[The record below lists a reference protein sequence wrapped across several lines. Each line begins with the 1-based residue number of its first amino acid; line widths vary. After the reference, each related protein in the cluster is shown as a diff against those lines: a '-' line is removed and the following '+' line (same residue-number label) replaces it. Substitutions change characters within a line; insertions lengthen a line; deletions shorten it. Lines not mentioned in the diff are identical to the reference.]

1 MPAVKEFEEELMELC
16 IKYNRRSP
24 GSNRMKNENETGAE
38 QELQIGK
45 LSFLEKAVVAA
56 LDYKPLSLTSIYES
70 LDEESRKHYPIAQV
84 SVALVQLCMKNLA
97 KQAGAGY
104 YTRS

>member
-1 MPAVKEFEEELMELC
+1 MDLAVKYGRRRLEGFIPEKGEREAKEGNPDMEQG
-16 IKYNRRSP
+16 R
-24 GSNRMKNENETGAE
+24 
-38 QELQIGK
+38 K
-45 LSFLEKAVVAA
+45 LSLLEKAVVAV

-70 LDEESRKHYPIAQV
+70 LDAESRNQYPIAQV
-84 SVALVQLCMKNLA
+84 SVTLIQLCMKNLA

>member
-1 MPAVKEFEEELMELC
+1 MEQGR
-16 IKYNRRSP
+16 N
-24 GSNRMKNENETGAE
+24 
-38 QELQIGK
+38 
-45 LSFLEKAVVAA
+45 LSLLEKAVVAV

-70 LDEESRKHYPIAQV
+70 LDAESRNQYPIAQV
-84 SVALVQLCMKNLA
+84 SVTLIQLCMKNLA

>member
-1 MPAVKEFEEELMELC
+1 MGLC
-16 IKYNRRSP
+16 EKYNRKSLNEP
-24 GSNRMKNENETGAE
+24 MGELVMEAADSICQNENTK
-38 QELQIGK
+38 IKK
-45 LSFLEKAVVAA
+45 LSLLEKAVVAV

-70 LDEESRKHYPIAQV
+70 LDAESRRRYPIAQV
-84 SVALVQLCMKNLA
+84 SVTLVELCIKNLA

>member
-1 MPAVKEFEEELMELC
+1 MDLAVKYGRRRLEGFIPEKGEREAKEGSSDMEQG
-16 IKYNRRSP
+16 R
-24 GSNRMKNENETGAE
+24 
-38 QELQIGK
+38 K
-45 LSFLEKAVVAA
+45 LSLLEKAVVAV

-70 LDEESRKHYPIAQV
+70 LDAESRNQYPIAQV
-84 SVALVQLCMKNLA
+84 SVTLIQLCMKNLA